1 MDTGPTEVTQLYGTV
16 QCIKETSVL
25 YRSVGSASATKRDT
39 DKMSE
44 GCSWCRSCRDD
55 NYVGGNLEFASSCG
69 SGSGQNGTTSGSNST
84 SGANSSSGNY
94 IASTRRV
101 QVRAKVLYGSG
112 KAIAGLQA
120 REKAAKH

>member
-16 QCIKETSVL
+16 NVL
-25 YRSVGSASATKRDT
+25 KKHRSCTDQL

-84 SGANSSSGNY
+84 SGTNNSGGNY